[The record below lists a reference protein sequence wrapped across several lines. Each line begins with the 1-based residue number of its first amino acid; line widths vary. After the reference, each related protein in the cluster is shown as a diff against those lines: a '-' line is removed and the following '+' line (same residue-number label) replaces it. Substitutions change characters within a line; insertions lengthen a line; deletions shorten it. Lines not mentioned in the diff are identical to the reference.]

1 MNRHVFYVIVP
12 AVGISIHD
20 NLLTTVLRAPFSH
33 ISAVDSG
40 SIMNRFNQD
49 LMFIDSLLPFDL
61 FNTVCELYIAVIQI
75 VLIAVASAQA
85 LAALPA
91 VAGVLYMIQNFYLRT
106 SKQLRVLELEAKAVL
121 HSLVSDVA
129 AGAGPSTLRAHGW
142 QPHLRHSFMKSLDLS
157 QEPIYLLFC
166 VQRWLQLV
174 LNFVVMGLVVLMAG
188 VAVALR
194 SKVSA
199 GAVGVAFLNATTLG
213 ETLTQ
218 FVLAYTSLETSLGAI
233 ARTAIF
239 SATTPSEVD
248 NNEEEESSSWWP
260 TNGTVQLD
268 NLWARYQHQQS
279 ESSSPDTAWSL
290 RGITVDIPA
299 GQKVSIC
306 GRTGSGKST
315 FLLALLRMVEL
326 PVGTV
331 HIGGRDHAQMTLA
344 ALRRGYLVVS
354 QDALDESATATLREQ
369 IDPDE
374 RFTDEQVQAVVAEC
388 GLESLVEASGGLRA
402 RVAGGQQLSNGEA
415 QFVSLARVLLYGSAT
430 DGGILLLDE
439 ATSRYVQFSKT
450 VLHD

>member
-1 MNRHVFYVIVP
+1 MIVP
-12 AVGISIHD
+12 AVGTSIHD
-20 NLLTTVLRAPFSH
+20 NLLTTVLQAPFSH

-49 LMFIDSLLPFDL
+49 LMLIDSLLPFDL
-61 FNTVCELYIAVIQI
+61 FNTVSELYVAVIQI
-75 VLIAVASAQA
+75 VLIAIASAQA

-106 SKQLRVLELEAKAVL
+106 SKQLRILELEAKAVL
-121 HSLVSDVA
+121 HSLVADVA
-129 AGAGPSTLRAHGW
+129 AGAGPSTLRAHRW
-142 QPHLRHSFMKSLDLS
+142 QPHLRRSFMRSLDVS
-157 QEPIYLLFC
+157 QEPMYLLFC

-174 LNFVVMGLVVLMAG
+174 LNLVVMGLVVLVAG
-188 VAVALR
+188 VAVVLR

-239 SATTPSEVD
+239 RATTPSEVD
-248 NNEEEESSSWWP
+248 HDQEGASSCWP
-260 TNGTVQLD
+260 ADGRVRLD
-268 NLWARYQHQQS
+268 NLWARYQHQQP
-279 ESSSPDTAWSL
+279 ESSASPEAAWSL

-326 PVGTV
+326 PIGTV
-331 HIGGRDHAQMTLA
+331 HIGGRDHAQLSLA
-344 ALRRGYLVVS
+344 ALRRGYLIVS

-369 IDPDE
+369 MDPE
-374 RFTDEQVQAVVAEC
+374 RRFTDEQVHAVVEDC
-388 GLESLVEASGGLRA
+388 GLQSLVEANGGLHT

-415 QFVSLARVLLYGSAT
+415 QLVSLARVLLYGSAM
-430 DGGILLLDE
+430 DGGLLLLDE
-439 ATSRYVQFSKT
+439 ATSRYVHFYT
-450 VLHD
+450 IYICIPAN